1 MVAEETRAIFW
12 GGRKYGNFF
21 VDDGTM
27 AIFYPEGMEILAVA
41 RMNRPNGTH
50 THNRRARQ
58 LAESFAEARAPRARG
73 GEGEMVPEH
82 LSLEDWRRNYGHFF
96 VEDETMAIF
105 CGGQN

>member
-1 MVAEETRAIFW
+1 MVIFLW
-12 GGRKYGNFF
+12 RTKLWPFF
-21 VDDGTM
+21 VQDETM

-41 RMNRPNGTH
+41 RMTRPNGTH

-82 LSLEDWRRNYGHFF
+82 LSF
-96 VEDETMAIF
+96 
-105 CGGQN
+105 